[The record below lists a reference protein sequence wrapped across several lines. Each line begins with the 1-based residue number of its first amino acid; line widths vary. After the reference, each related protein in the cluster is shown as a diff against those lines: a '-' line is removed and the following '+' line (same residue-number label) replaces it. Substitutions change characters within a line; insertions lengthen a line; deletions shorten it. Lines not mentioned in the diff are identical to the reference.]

1 MLTLDPNSD
10 NLPKRSELPSIPDAP
25 AGALWFWGKDDELG
39 RLNMLTPRRT
49 AAAADLIKTGEV
61 VSLNWPMTL
70 PSPTLFGREPFHHEI
85 KGKLGF
91 ANDDVMHFNT
101 QTSSQWDGLRHV
113 SLTEGEKRLYYNN
126 TTQHDIETSPRLG
139 LQTWADKG
147 IVGRGVLIDY
157 FEFTG
162 RSYDPHQ
169 SHPISAQSIRACAQA
184 QGIEFRYGDILI
196 LRTGFI
202 WKYNNLDSLGREQ
215 LAKIPGHELGTP
227 GVEQTEEMLDF
238 LHDNYFSIVA
248 ADNPGFEALPQPSSL
263 NLHLILIPL
272 WGLGLGE
279 LFDLE
284 KLSETC
290 KRLGRYEFFFTSS
303 PPNVPGGVGSYP
315 HALAIF

>member
-10 NLPKRSELPSIPDAP
+10 HLPKRSELPPIPGAP
-25 AGALWFWGKDDELG
+25 AGALWFWGKDDEFETLTYTHHLTSQLG

-61 VSLNWPMTL
+61 VSLN
-70 PSPTLFGREPFHHEI
+70 PTLFGREPFHHEI

-101 QTSSQWDGLRHV
+101 QTSSQ
-113 SLTEGEKRLYYNN
+113 
-126 TTQHDIETSPRLG
+126 TTQHDIETSTRLG

-169 SHPISAQSIRACAQA
+169 SHPISVQSIRACARA

-202 WKYNNLDSLGREQ
+202 WKYNSLDSRGREE

-248 ADNPGFEALPQPSSL
+248 GDNPGFEALPQPSSL

-290 KRLGRYEFFFTSS
+290 KRLGRWSGILSARSGDLLEGEENEYTSL
-303 PPNVPGGVGSYP
+303 VTVCRVGN
-315 HALAIF
+315 A